1 MFRYFVSSS
10 PSQKHYLVA
19 SATDATK
26 HLLKKIFSTLV
37 DDKEEVSGLKKDLK
51 QIKYIHAHTHIY
63 IKRMDPCDN
72 WHKNVLFKASV
83 SAVCVSISR
92 GGIKL
97 RCMQWGGTRI
107 SALSDGAG
115 QRGSSGKIEDTSLCR
130 LLLTLTD
137 RWTPHLFTLEA
148 PVFMVLIKGPTDGR
162 PVEIGCFHPV
172 EMYNQEK
179 VYDLQSINSHFWAW
193 LYSYICV
200 PEQHF
205 SSVL

>member
-1 MFRYFVSSS
+1 
-10 PSQKHYLVA
+10 
-19 SATDATK
+19 
-26 HLLKKIFSTLV
+26 
-37 DDKEEVSGLKKDLK
+37 
-51 QIKYIHAHTHIY
+51 
-63 IKRMDPCDN
+63 MDPYDN
-72 WHKNVLFKASV
+72 WHKMSSFLFKASV
-83 SAVCVSISR
+83 SAVCFSISR

-137 RWTPHLFTLEA
+137 RWTPHLPTLEA

-179 VYDLQSINSHFWAW
+179 VMTSNLSIRVFGHDLYLCPGAPFF
-193 LYSYICV
+193 
-200 PEQHF
+200 F
-205 SSVL
+205 SPVSTKY